1 MSVPV
6 PAGATLVAVLVDRSG
21 SMAQCRDE
29 MESGLNNF
37 VVDQASL
44 PSAAALMLAEFDDR
58 YEIVWPMQP
67 ISVAEG
73 RHYYL
78 RPGGRTALY
87 DAVGRYITDINER
100 LSKDNTYRPVV
111 VCIITDGAENASKEW
126 TREAVQKWIEH
137 MRSVYGWTFVFLGAN
152 IDAVK
157 TGTGMGIPQEN
168 ALTFDTSRGK
178 QSYQLL
184 SDHVRAVRD
193 GRRAEFSADD
203 RKKAIE
209 G

>member
-1 MSVPV
+1 VSVPV

-29 MESGLNNF
+29 METGLNDF
-37 VVDQASL
+37 IVDQGFL
-44 PSAAALMLAEFDDR
+44 PTSAALMLAQFDDR
-58 YEIVWPMQP
+58 YEIVWPMRP
-67 ISVAEG
+67 IYG
-73 RHYYL
+73 TPPYYL

-87 DAVGRYITDINER
+87 DAVGKYITHINET
-100 LSKDNTYRPVV
+100 LSKENTYRPVV
-111 VCIITDGAENASKEW
+111 CCIITDGAENASKEW

-137 MRSVYGWTFVFLGAN
+137 MRTVYNWTFVFLGAN
-152 IDAVK
+152 IDAVQ
-157 TGTGMGIPQEN
+157 TGTGMGIPSEH
-168 ALTFDTSRGK
+168 ALTFDTRRGK
-178 QSYQLL
+178 QSYKIL

-193 GRRAEFSADD
+193 GRQAEFSADD